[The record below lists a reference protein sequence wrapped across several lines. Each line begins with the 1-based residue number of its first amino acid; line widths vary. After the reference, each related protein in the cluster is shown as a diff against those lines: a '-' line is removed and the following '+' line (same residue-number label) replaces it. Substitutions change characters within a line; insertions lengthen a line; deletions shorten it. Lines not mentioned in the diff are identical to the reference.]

1 MVPPVWPEG
10 ATTLVSPSLYETVA
24 AEPPPEEL
32 PPQAASVSAA
42 AAVSAPSPNILRF
55 DIEGKRLL

>member
-1 MVPPVWPEG
+1 
-10 ATTLVSPSLYETVA
+10 LYETVA